1 MFIVFPS
8 VDLHVCHEWLRKRD
22 ELSGAF
28 QDLITQLVQQH
39 LLELREHNPGLSS
52 WRSSRQT
59 SDSSKKRVL
68 EDVILHKRKEVRK
81 DLKEIHAQD
90 ILDIWTESIH
100 SHLFHQPIQEA
111 LRKSTTSL
119 GGSDLLP
126 EEYDKMSRLQK
137 FRVWLESAQYE
148 IAPLAAFYRK
158 HA

>member
-1 MFIVFPS
+1 MS
-8 VDLHVCHEWLRKRD
+8 R
-22 ELSGAF
+22 AF

-39 LLELREHNPGLSS
+39 LLELREHNVGLSS

-59 SDSSKKRVL
+59 SDSSKRQQRAL
-68 EDVILHKRKEVRK
+68 EEVILHKRKEVRK

-119 GGSDLLP
+119 GDTELLP
-126 EEYDKMSRLQK
+126 EEYQNMTRLQK
-137 FRVWLESAQYE
+137 FQLWLESAQYE
-148 IAPLAAFYRK
+148 IVRL
-158 HA
+158 

>member
-1 MFIVFPS
+1 MS
-8 VDLHVCHEWLRKRD
+8 RLRKGD
-22 ELSGAF
+22 EVSRAF

-39 LLELREHNPGLSS
+39 LLELREHNVGLSS

-59 SDSSKKRVL
+59 SDSSKRQQRAL
-68 EDVILHKRKEVRK
+68 EEVILHKRKEVRK

-119 GGSDLLP
+119 GDTELLP
-126 EEYDKMSRLQK
+126 EEYQNMTRLQK
-137 FRVWLESAQYE
+137 FQLWLESAQYE
-148 IAPLAAFYRK
+148 IVRL
-158 HA
+158 